1 MEKKI
6 DSVKL
11 MRDIRLKLAKKYL
24 NSRDTELSELNEKF
38 GYLKKK
44 KVSTYSR

>member
-11 MRDIRLKLAKKYL
+11 MREIRLQLSEKYSK
-24 NSRDTELSELNEKF
+24 SRETELKELKERY
-38 GYLKKK
+38 GHLKKK
-44 KVSTYSR
+44 KVSFR